1 MGYFDDLSAEEQ
13 VSYLIKP
20 ILEVLS
26 QASTPLK
33 TSEIRSLI
41 IQADTKIAE
50 FANTEYTS
58 KRTRNTYNKFTIKFG
73 LALKELIV
81 LDIVERQIEDKTLVL
96 TSTGRSLNLE
106 LLDVQKEIREKAQL
120 YWKEHRNKSKK
131 QQSKEDDMNKEASRR
146 ICRAISN
153 SEVSD
158 FSWYK
163 MKVGDIVTYKYES
176 VDDSYIGEFGL
187 GYNVNGGETEEQI
200 SSAVSCIFQ
209 VVDYTDVL
217 DVSEKDTSKKR
228 NASKQSI
235 ILKKAAVLRCVHVF
249 NEPISKACLD
259 DWLDGSGQI
268 NLQGGFI
275 CITDEKANKIIEKI
289 KELAPHL
296 STDIDNKNIILPEDY
311 KQKHTIQVMYYGAPG
326 TGKSYSIASLI
337 KKSYPGYTEYDDN
350 PYVFR
355 TTIYRDYSYYDFVG
369 NIMPVT
375 KEGKVSYEFVPGIFT
390 TALCAALRTQDRNI
404 DVYLILEEMSRGDIA
419 SIFGDIFQLLDRD
432 NTGKSMYG
440 INNKSIYEYLIL
452 NGVIKAGHKI
462 IIPSNLHI
470 IGTVNTSDQNVNV
483 IDTAFKRRFDFKYI
497 GVDPIHVNGKDDE
510 YVNNFNIQFT
520 DTDTYE
526 WVKLYQAINH
536 IIINDLGLAEDK
548 QLGPFFLKDKGDDDA
563 NRKQVADAN
572 RKQVADANRKQVAD
586 ANRKQVADKLLH
598 YLWQDV
604 ERVSYTGASLF
615 DDSIKSFGQ
624 LYSTFKN
631 KKNILSESVKQVY
644 GNL

>member
-1 MGYFDDLSAEEQ
+1 MGYFDKLPAEEQ

-26 QASTPLK
+26 QASTSLK

-96 TSTGRSLNLE
+96 TPKGRSLNLE

-275 CITDEKANKIIEKI
+275 CITDEKANIITKKI
-289 KELAPHL
+289 KELIPQL
-296 STDIDNKNIILPEDY
+296 SNDIDDKNIILSEY
-311 KQKHTIQVMYYGAPG
+311 KQEKPLQVMYYGAPG

-497 GVDPIHVNGKDDE
+497 GVDPIHVYGKDDE
-510 YVNNFNIQFT
+510 YVNNFDIQFT

-563 NRKQVADAN
+563 NREQVAD
-572 RKQVADANRKQVAD
+572 DANRE
-586 ANRKQVADKLLH
+586 QVADKLLH

-615 DDSIKSFGQ
+615 DDSIKSFSQ

-631 KKNILSESVKQVY
+631 KKNILSESVKQAY

>member
-81 LDIVERQIEDKTLVL
+81 LDIVERKIEDKTLVL

-153 SEVSD
+153 SEASD

-390 TALCAALRTQDRNI
+390 TALCTALRTQDRNI

-497 GVDPIHVNGKDDE
+497 GVDPIPIHVDGKDDE
-510 YVNNFNIQFT
+510 YVNNFDIKFT

-548 QLGPFFLKDKGDDDA
+548 QLGPFFLKDKGNDDANKDKGNDDA
-563 NRKQVADAN
+563 NRE
-572 RKQVADANRKQVAD
+572 
-586 ANRKQVADKLLH
+586 QVADKLLH

-615 DDSIKSFGQ
+615 DDSIKSFSQ
-624 LYSTFKN
+624 LYSTFKH
-631 KKNILSESVKQVY
+631 KKNILSEAVKQAY

>member
-1 MGYFDDLSAEEQ
+1 MGYFDNLNAEKQ

-20 ILEVLS
+20 ILEVLR

-33 TSEIRSLI
+33 TAEIRAGI
-41 IQADTKIAE
+41 IHSDTKIAE
-50 FANTEYTS
+50 FANTEYIS
-58 KRTRNTYNKFTIKFG
+58 KKTGNTYKKFTIKFG

-81 LDIVERQIEDKTLVL
+81 LNIVNRQNEDKTLVL
-96 TSTGRSLNLE
+96 TPEGRSLNLE
-106 LLDVQKEIREKAQL
+106 LLDVQKEIREKAQF
-120 YWKEHRNKSKK
+120 YWREHRNKSQK
-131 QQSKEDDMNKEASRR
+131 QQSKEDDMNNEESRR
-146 ICRAISN
+146 ICRAVSN

-163 MKVGDIVTYKYES
+163 MKVGDIVTYKYEL
-176 VDDSYIGEFGL
+176 VDDTYIGEFGL
-187 GYNVNGGETEEQI
+187 GYNVNVGEQKNQPAK
-200 SSAVSCIFQ
+200 AVSCIFQ
-209 VVDYTDVL
+209 VVDYIDVPNT
-217 DVSEKDTSKKR
+217 SEKESSKNATSKK
-228 NASKQSI
+228 SI
-235 ILKKAAVLRCVHVF
+235 VLKKVVVLRCVYVF
-249 NEPISKACLD
+249 ENPISKANIDEWFNGNEKLS
-259 DWLDGSGQI
+259 LH
-268 NLQGGFI
+268 GGFI
-275 CITDEKANKIIEKI
+275 SITDKKANIIIEKI
-289 KELAPHL
+289 KELAPEFS
-296 STDIDNKNIILPEDY
+296 STLDSKEILCKTKRDVP
-311 KQKHTIQVMYYGAPG
+311 IQVMYYGAPG

-355 TTIYRDYSYYDFVG
+355 TTIYRDYSYFDFVG

-390 TALCAALRTQDRNI
+390 TALCTALRTQDRNI

-419 SIFGDIFQLLDRD
+419 SIFGDIFQLLDRND
-432 NTGKSMYG
+432 DGKSMYG

-483 IDTAFKRRFDFKYI
+483 IDTAFKRRFDFQYI
-497 GVDPIHVNGKDDE
+497 GVDPIHVKGKDDE
-510 YVNNFNIQFT
+510 YVNNFDIQFT

-548 QLGPFFLKDKGDDDA
+548 QLGPFFLKDKGNDDANKDKGNDDANKDKGDDDA
-563 NRKQVADAN
+563 NRE
-572 RKQVADANRKQVAD
+572 
-586 ANRKQVADKLLH
+586 QVADKLLH

-615 DDSIKSFGQ
+615 DDSIKSFSQ

-631 KKNILSESVKQVY
+631 KKNILSESVKQAY

>member
-1 MGYFDDLSAEEQ
+1 MRYFDTLTAEGQ

-20 ILEVLS
+20 ILEVLR

-33 TSEIRSLI
+33 TAEIRAGI
-41 IQADTKIAE
+41 IHSDTKIAE

-58 KRTRNTYNKFTIKFG
+58 KKTRNTYNKFTIKFG

-81 LDIVERQIEDKTLVL
+81 LGIVNRQNEDKTLVL
-96 TSTGRSLNLE
+96 TPEGRSLNLE
-106 LLDVQKEIREKAQL
+106 LLDVQKEIREKAQF
-120 YWKEHRNKSKK
+120 YWREHRNKSQK
-131 QQSKEDDMNKEASRR
+131 QQSKEDDMNKEESRR
-146 ICRAISN
+146 ICRAVSN

-163 MKVGDIVTYKYES
+163 MKVGDIVTYKYEL
-176 VDDSYIGEFGL
+176 VDDTYIGEFGL
-187 GYNVNGGETEEQI
+187 GYNVNGGETEEQP

-217 DVSEKDTSKKR
+217 DVSENDTSKKGNASKQR

-235 ILKKAAVLRCVHVF
+235 ILRKVAVLRCVHVF

-268 NLQGGFI
+268 NVRSRFI
-275 CITDEKANKIIEKI
+275 CITDEKANIITEKL
-289 KELAPHL
+289 KELVPQL
-296 STDIDNKNIILPEDY
+296 SDDIDSKNILLSESGVKRKKPL
-311 KQKHTIQVMYYGAPG
+311 QVMFYGAPG

-355 TTIYRDYSYYDFVG
+355 TTIYRDYSYFDFVG

-390 TALCAALRTQDRNI
+390 TALCTALRTQDRNI

-432 NTGKSMYG
+432 DTGKSMYG

-497 GVDPIHVNGKDDE
+497 GVDPIPVDPIHVDDKDDE
-510 YVNNFNIQFT
+510 YVNNFDIKFT
-520 DTDTYE
+520 DTETYE

-563 NRKQVADAN
+563 NRE
-572 RKQVADANRKQVAD
+572 
-586 ANRKQVADKLLH
+586 QVADKLLH

-615 DDSIKSFGQ
+615 DDSIKSFSQ

-631 KKNILSESVKQVY
+631 KKNILSESVKQAY

>member
-1 MGYFDDLSAEEQ
+1 MGRIDNLTTEER

-20 ILEVLS
+20 ILTVLS
-26 QASTPLK
+26 QSSSPL
-33 TSEIRSLI
+33 TAAELRSQMI
-41 IQADTKIAE
+41 KMDPYIAE
-50 FANTEYTS
+50 YAEAIYTS
-58 KRTRNTYNKFTIKFG
+58 GKTGKSYKDFTKRFS
-73 LALKELIV
+73 LAIKEL
-81 LDIVERQIEDKTLVL
+81 EF
-96 TSTGRSLNLE
+96 LE
-106 LLDVQKEIREKAQL
+106 LLSREGKGKKSRILLTQKGQELDISTLNVEKDIREKAQP
-120 YWKEHRNKSKK
+120 YWKEKRKKVIEKNSKQTNAANNKKNEK
-131 QQSKEDDMNKEASRR
+131 RLLW
-146 ICRAISN
+146 RATANFEESG
-153 SEVSD
+153 
-158 FSWYK
+158 FSWYQLE
-163 MKVGDIVTYKYES
+163 VGDIVTYNYVTEKNIE
-176 VDDSYIGEFGL
+176 IGRFGL
-187 GYNVNGGETEEQI
+187 GYNKNSGEGPNQPAG
-200 SSAVSCIFQ
+200 SVSCIFQ
-209 VVDYTDVL
+209 IVDYLNLPD
-217 DVSEKDTSKKR
+217 SQINK
-228 NASKQSI
+228 
-235 ILKKAAVLRCVHVF
+235 AVLRCVHKF
-249 NEPISKACLD
+249 DHPISLSEING
-259 DWLDGSGQI
+259 WFNDGSQL
-268 NLQGGFI
+268 NLQGGLASI
-275 CITDEKANKIIEKI
+275 ADTQADIII
-289 KELAPHL
+289 KKFE
-296 STDIDNKNIILPEDY
+296 NIIPIKKRVYPL
-311 KQKHTIQVMYYGAPG
+311 QVMYYGAPG
-326 TGKSYSIASLI
+326 TGKSYRIASLI

-355 TTIYRDYSYYDFVG
+355 TTIYRDYSYFDFVG

-390 TALCAALRTQDRNI
+390 TALCTALRTQDRNI

-432 NTGKSMYG
+432 DTGKSMYG

-497 GVDPIHVNGKDDE
+497 GVDPIHVDGKDDE
-510 YVNNFNIQFT
+510 YVNNFDIQFT

-548 QLGPFFLKDKGDDDA
+548 QLGPFFLKDKGNDDA
-563 NRKQVADAN
+563 NKDKGN
-572 RKQVADANRKQVAD
+572 DD

-615 DDSIKSFGQ
+615 DDSIKSFSQ

-631 KKNILSESVKQVY
+631 KKNILSESVKQAY

>member
-275 CITDEKANKIIEKI
+275 CITDEKANIITKKI
-289 KELAPHL
+289 KELIPQL
-296 STDIDNKNIILPEDY
+296 SNDIDDKNIILSEY
-311 KQKHTIQVMYYGAPG
+311 KREKPLQVMYYGVPG

-563 NRKQVADAN
+563 NRKQVAD
-572 RKQVADANRKQVAD
+572 
-586 ANRKQVADKLLH
+586 KLLH

>member
-1 MGYFDDLSAEEQ
+1 MTFT
-13 VSYLIKP
+13 P
-20 ILEVLS
+20 ILKVLS
-26 QASTPLK
+26 QSSSPL
-33 TSEIRSLI
+33 TTAEICSQMI
-41 IQADTKIAE
+41 KIDPYIAE
-50 FANTEYTS
+50 YAEAIYTS
-58 KRTRNTYNKFTIKFG
+58 GKTGKPYKDFTKRFS
-73 LALKELIV
+73 LAIKEL
-81 LDIVERQIEDKTLVL
+81 EF
-96 TSTGRSLNLE
+96 LE
-106 LLDVQKEIREKAQL
+106 LLSREGKGKKSRILLTQKGQELDISTLNVEKVIREKAQP
-120 YWKEHRNKSKK
+120 YWKKKRKNVKEKNSKQTNAANNKKNEK
-131 QQSKEDDMNKEASRR
+131 RLLW
-146 ICRAISN
+146 RATANFEESG
-153 SEVSD
+153 
-158 FSWYK
+158 FSWYQLE
-163 MKVGDIVTYKYES
+163 VGDIVTYNYVTEKNIE
-176 VDDSYIGEFGL
+176 IGRFGL
-187 GYNVNGGETEEQI
+187 GYNKNSGEGPNQPAG
-200 SSAVSCIFQ
+200 SVSCIFQ
-209 VVDYTDVL
+209 IVDYLNLPD
-217 DVSEKDTSKKR
+217 SQINK
-228 NASKQSI
+228 
-235 ILKKAAVLRCVHVF
+235 AVLRCVHKF
-249 NEPISKACLD
+249 DHPISLSEING
-259 DWLDGSGQI
+259 WFNDGSQL
-268 NLQGGFI
+268 NLQGGLASIADTQADIIIKKFENI
-275 CITDEKANKIIEKI
+275 IPIEKRVYP
-289 KELAPHL
+289 L
-296 STDIDNKNIILPEDY
+296 
-311 KQKHTIQVMYYGAPG
+311 QVMYYGAPG
-326 TGKSYSIASLI
+326 TGKSYRIASLI

-355 TTIYRDYSYYDFVG
+355 TTIYRDYSYFDFVG

-390 TALCAALRTQDRNI
+390 TALCTALRTQDRNI

-432 NTGKSMYG
+432 DTGKSMYG
-440 INNKSIYEYLIL
+440 INNKSIFEYLIL

-510 YVNNFNIQFT
+510 YVNNFDIQFT

-563 NRKQVADAN
+563 NREQVADDAN
-572 RKQVADANRKQVAD
+572 REQVADD
-586 ANRKQVADKLLH
+586 ANREQVADKLLH

-615 DDSIKSFGQ
+615 DDSIKSFSQ

-631 KKNILSESVKQVY
+631 KKNILSESVKQAY

>member
-153 SEVSD
+153 SEASD

-390 TALCAALRTQDRNI
+390 TALCTALRTQDRNI

-497 GVDPIHVNGKDDE
+497 GVDPIPIHVDGKDDE
-510 YVNNFNIQFT
+510 YVNNFDIKFT

-548 QLGPFFLKDKGDDDA
+548 QLGPFFLKDKGNDDANKDKGNDDA
-563 NRKQVADAN
+563 NRE
-572 RKQVADANRKQVAD
+572 
-586 ANRKQVADKLLH
+586 QVADKLLH

-615 DDSIKSFGQ
+615 DDSIKSFSQ
-624 LYSTFKN
+624 LYSTFKH
-631 KKNILSESVKQVY
+631 KKNILSEAVKQAY

>member
-1 MGYFDDLSAEEQ
+1 MEDIMRYFDTLTAEGQ

-20 ILEVLS
+20 ILEVLR

-33 TSEIRSLI
+33 TAEIRAGI
-41 IQADTKIAE
+41 IHSDTKIAE

-58 KRTRNTYNKFTIKFG
+58 KKTRNTYNKFTIKFG

-81 LDIVERQIEDKTLVL
+81 LGIVNRQNEDKTLVL
-96 TSTGRSLNLE
+96 TPEGRSLNLE
-106 LLDVQKEIREKAQL
+106 LLDVQKEIREKAQF
-120 YWKEHRNKSKK
+120 YWREHRNKSQK
-131 QQSKEDDMNKEASRR
+131 QQSKEDDMNKEESRR
-146 ICRAISN
+146 ICRAVSN

-163 MKVGDIVTYKYES
+163 MKVGDIVTYKYEL
-176 VDDSYIGEFGL
+176 VDDTYIGEFGL
-187 GYNVNGGETEEQI
+187 GYNVNGGETEEQP

-217 DVSEKDTSKKR
+217 DVSENDTSKKGNASKQR

-235 ILKKAAVLRCVHVF
+235 ILRKVAVLRCVHVF

-268 NLQGGFI
+268 NVRSRFI
-275 CITDEKANKIIEKI
+275 CITDEKANIITEKL
-289 KELAPHL
+289 KELVPQL
-296 STDIDNKNIILPEDY
+296 SDDIDSKNILLSESGVKRKKPL
-311 KQKHTIQVMYYGAPG
+311 QVMFYGAPG

-355 TTIYRDYSYYDFVG
+355 TTIYRDYSYFDFVG

-390 TALCAALRTQDRNI
+390 TALCTALRTQDRNI

-432 NTGKSMYG
+432 DTGKSMYG

-497 GVDPIHVNGKDDE
+497 GVDPIPVNPIHVDGKDDE
-510 YVNNFNIQFT
+510 YVNNFDIKFT
-520 DTDTYE
+520 DTETYE

-548 QLGPFFLKDKGDDDA
+548 QLGPFFLKDKGDDD
-563 NRKQVADAN
+563 DAN
-572 RKQVADANRKQVAD
+572 RE
-586 ANRKQVADKLLH
+586 QVADKLLH

-615 DDSIKSFGQ
+615 DDSIKSFSQ
-624 LYSTFKN
+624 LYSTFKH
-631 KKNILSESVKQVY
+631 KKNILSEAVKQAY

>member
-1 MGYFDDLSAEEQ
+1 MGYFDKLNAEKQ

-20 ILEVLS
+20 ILEVLR

-33 TSEIRSLI
+33 TAEIRAGI
-41 IQADTKIAE
+41 IHSDTKIAE

-58 KRTRNTYNKFTIKFG
+58 KKTGNTYKKFTIKFG

-81 LDIVERQIEDKTLVL
+81 LNIVNRQNEDKTLVL
-96 TSTGRSLNLE
+96 TPEGRSLNLE
-106 LLDVQKEIREKAQL
+106 SLDVQKEIREKAQF
-120 YWKEHRNKSKK
+120 YWREHRNKSQK
-131 QQSKEDDMNKEASRR
+131 QQSKEDDMNKEKSRR
-146 ICRAISN
+146 ICRAVSN

-163 MKVGDIVTYKYES
+163 MKVGDIVTYKYEL
-176 VDDSYIGEFGL
+176 VDDTYIGEFGL
-187 GYNVNGGETEEQI
+187 GYNVNGGETEEQP

-217 DVSEKDTSKKR
+217 DVSENDTSKKG

-235 ILKKAAVLRCVHVF
+235 ILRKVAVLRCVHVF

-268 NLQGGFI
+268 NVRSRFI
-275 CITDEKANKIIEKI
+275 CITDEKANIITKKI
-289 KELAPHL
+289 KELVPQL
-296 STDIDNKNIILPEDY
+296 SDDIDNKNIILPGY
-311 KQKHTIQVMYYGAPG
+311 KQKHPIQVMYYGAPG
-326 TGKSYSIASLI
+326 TGKSYRIASLI
-337 KKSYPGYTEYDDN
+337 KESYPGYTEYDDN

-355 TTIYRDYSYYDFVG
+355 TTIYRDYSYFDFVG

-390 TALCAALRTQDRNI
+390 TALCTALRTQDRNI

-419 SIFGDIFQLLDRD
+419 SIFGDIFQLLDRND
-432 NTGKSMYG
+432 DGKSMYG

-483 IDTAFKRRFDFKYI
+483 IDTAFKRRFDFQYI
-497 GVDPIHVNGKDDE
+497 GVDPIHVKGKDDE
-510 YVNNFNIQFT
+510 YVNNFDIQFT

-548 QLGPFFLKDKGDDDA
+548 QLGPFFLKDKGNDDA
-563 NRKQVADAN
+563 NRE
-572 RKQVADANRKQVAD
+572 
-586 ANRKQVADKLLH
+586 QVADKLLH

-615 DDSIKSFGQ
+615 DDSIKSFSQ

-631 KKNILSESVKQVY
+631 KKNILSESVKQAY

>member
-1 MGYFDDLSAEEQ
+1 MFRIFLLLKHSGDNMGYFDTLKVEEQ

-81 LDIVERQIEDKTLVL
+81 LDIVARQIEDKTLVL
-96 TSTGRSLNLE
+96 TPKGRSLNLE

-275 CITDEKANKIIEKI
+275 CITDEKANIITKKI
-289 KELAPHL
+289 KELIPQL
-296 STDIDNKNIILPEDY
+296 SNDIDDKNIILSEY
-311 KQKHTIQVMYYGAPG
+311 KREKPLQVMYYGAPG

-483 IDTAFKRRFDFKYI
+483 IDTAFKRRFDFKYV
-497 GVDPIHVNGKDDE
+497 GVDPIKVEGESDKYINDFD
-510 YVNNFNIQFT
+510 IDFT
-520 DTDTYE
+520 GTDTYKYK

-536 IIINDLGLAEDK
+536 VIINDLGLTEDK
-548 QLGPFFLKDKGDDDA
+548 QLGPFFLKNKKDDKL
-563 NRKQVADAN
+563 NRE
-572 RKQVADANRKQVAD
+572 
-586 ANRKQVADKLLH
+586 QVADKLLH
-598 YLWQDV
+598 YLWHDV
-604 ERVSYTGASLF
+604 ERVSYKNGSLF
-615 DDSIKSFGQ
+615 ANGIKSFGQ
-624 LYSTFKN
+624 LYSEFKN
-631 KKNILSESVKQVY
+631 EKNIFSESVIKEY
-644 GNL
+644 ENL